1 MAILE
6 STLKSSNP
14 PGTKQY
20 DLDSQ
25 LYVEG
30 LSELVG
36 EAPLIFEITAVVAI
50 AVAVAE
56 VEVEV
61 ELAVGV
67 NVAKVDLERSAEVLS
82 LLSPLLV
89 SVCSGWFEDVVA
101 TAESVVG
108 EFVGPSCLCM
118 ILPTHASKQKHSSR
132 SNRTL
137 DRIVYTIVTGNRVH
151 GRTMWEGF
159 HESKEREG
167 RRFLQ
172 GVTTV
177 SCIGAQT
184 GWRCSKQE
192 DAMQHKRMRLVK
204 VF

>member
-1 MAILE
+1 MLAIFKG
-6 STLKSSNP
+6 TLKSSNT
-14 PGTKQY
+14 PGRKQY

-67 NVAKVDLERSAEVLS
+67 KVAKVDLVRSAEVLS
-82 LLSPLLV
+82 LLSPPLV
-89 SVCSGWFEDVVA
+89 SVCSGWLEDVVA

-118 ILPTHASKQKHSSR
+118 ILPTHASKQKHSSK

-137 DRIVYTIVTGNRVH
+137 DRIVYTIVTGYRVH
-151 GRTMWEGF
+151 GRTMWEGS

-167 RRFLQ
+167 EGFF
-172 GVTTV
+172 
-177 SCIGAQT
+177 
-184 GWRCSKQE
+184 
-192 DAMQHKRMRLVK
+192 K
-204 VF
+204 V